1 MATNGRREGPTRA
14 DLAAI
19 EAEWPVIEAELAVVD
34 AEIAAAR
41 AGSDM
46 TELDR
51 RRTRR
56 AAARL
61 TRQIVADA
69 AVESSFLS
77 GGMPRSGKSFAARH
91 LVDDSFGGAA

>member
-41 AGSDM
+41 TGSEM

-51 RRTRR
+51 RRARR
-56 AAARL
+56 VTARL

-69 AVESSFLS
+69 AVD
-77 GGMPRSGKSFAARH
+77 GM
-91 LVDDSFGGAA
+91 FGGAA